1 MPKEEEEKKS
11 DPIPELSPRSKRLAA
26 WDQEDSD
33 SSAEDGDPNFPDI
46 CFCQIC
52 NAEMD
57 SPEAA
62 QEHMSMT
69 FHKNLEMISSVNTF
83 REESISSHILFK
95 QQKKKGI
102 ESNESDWLDHLK
114 KEFFIIFEEEDK
126 DSKIFDFFQSKIVN
140 GMEEQDSSLF
150 DNIALKNEIFT
161 FILAQKKQFKCNYC
175 MSEPFKSV

>member
-1 MPKEEEEKKS
+1 
-11 DPIPELSPRSKRLAA
+11 
-26 WDQEDSD
+26 
-33 SSAEDGDPNFPDI
+33 
-46 CFCQIC
+46 
-52 NAEMD
+52 
-57 SPEAA
+57 
-62 QEHMSMT
+62 MSMT

-140 GMEEQDSSLF
+140 GMEEQDLSLF